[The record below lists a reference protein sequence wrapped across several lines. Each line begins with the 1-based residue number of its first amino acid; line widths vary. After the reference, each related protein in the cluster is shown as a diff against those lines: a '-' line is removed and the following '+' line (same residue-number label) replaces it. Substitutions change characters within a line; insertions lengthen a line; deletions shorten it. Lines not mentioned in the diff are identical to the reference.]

1 MLKEV
6 HIRNYVLIDRLNI
19 DFKDGFSV
27 MTGETGAGKSI
38 ILGAMNLLLGGR
50 ADSKTIMQGADK
62 CTIEGSFSVD
72 GYGLEQFFTDNGL
85 DYDSNDTILRRE
97 LMQSGKSRAFINDTP
112 VSLAV
117 MRDLGCRLID
127 IHSQH
132 QNLALG
138 TESFQTE
145 VVDTIASNTAIK
157 AEYESCFD
165 KWNGLK
171 AELEH
176 LKAEFESDNTDR
188 GYLEFQLE
196 GIEKARLT
204 DGEQEQLEQESEILD
219 HAEEIKQDLFRASEI
234 MEGSDDGG
242 AIQALKTALQSLR
255 SAQKNLP
262 DAAELAERLESCL
275 IELKDIAATVDDCQE
290 KVNFDPAR
298 LEQVNERLDLIY
310 SLLKK
315 HKRNSIAELLELA
328 ASIRSRLDRTDSFE
342 DDIKRLEQQVSAAFK
357 EMEKSAIRLTDTR
370 KKASDIIIKQI
381 KALLVPLGIPNVQFG
396 IEITPSTGYDRNG
409 HDDLRFM
416 FSANKAVPMQEI
428 SEVASGGE
436 IARVMLSIKTMI
448 AGVRTLPT
456 IIFDE
461 IDTGVSGAVA
471 EKMALLMEQMSGG
484 GRQVLAITHLPQ
496 IAALGRTHYKV
507 YKTDEKDATRTRIAL
522 LDYDERI
529 REIASMMSGATLTQA
544 ALDNAKALID
554 NNGR

>member
-6 HIRNYVLIDRLNI
+6 HIRNYVLIDRLDI
-19 DFKDGFSV
+19 DFKEGFSV

-50 ADSKTIMQGADK
+50 ADSRTILQGADK
-62 CTIEGSFSVD
+62 CTIEGTFSIA
-72 GYGLEQFFTDNGL
+72 GYGLEQFFKDNGL
-85 DYDSNDTILRRE
+85 DFDPNDTILRRE
-97 LMQSGKSRAFINDTP
+97 LLQSGKSRAFINDTP
-112 VSLAV
+112 VSLNQ
-117 MRDLGCRLID
+117 MRDLGCTLID

-138 TESFQTE
+138 TQSFQLD
-145 VVDTIASNTAIK
+145 VVDTIAANIDIK
-157 AEYESCFD
+157 SRYQHSFD
-165 KWNGLK
+165 NWSELK
-171 AELEH
+171 AELAR

-188 GYLEFQLE
+188 EYLEFQLE
-196 GIEKARLT
+196 GLDNARLK
-204 DGEQEQLEQESEILD
+204 DGEQEELEQESDMLE
-219 HAEEIKQDLFRASEI
+219 HAEDIKHDLFQTSELI
-234 MEGSDDGG
+234 SGDEDGT
-242 AIQALKTALQSLR
+242 LMRLRSALQSLR
-255 SAQKNLP
+255 SAQKNWP
-262 DAAELAERLESCL
+262 QADDLAERLDSCI
-275 IELKDIAATVDDCQE
+275 IELKDISETVCDAQE
-290 KVNFDPAR
+290 SISFDPTR

-315 HKRNSIAELLELA
+315 HKKDNIAQLLEYA
-328 ASIRSRLDRTDSFE
+328 DSIRARLDRSGSYQL
-342 DDIKRLEQQVSAAFK
+342 DIDKLTAQVEHARK
-357 EMEKSAIRLTDTR
+357 EMESLAQELSQSRRKAADTIITD
-370 KKASDIIIKQI
+370 I

-396 IEITPSTGYDRNG
+396 IDIKPADAYDRSG

-428 SEVASGGE
+428 SSVASGGE
-436 IARVMLSIKTMI
+436 IARVMLTVKSLI

-471 EKMALLMEQMSGG
+471 QKMALLMEQMSQG

-496 IAALGRTHYKV
+496 IAAMGHAHYKV
-507 YKTDEKDATRTRIAL
+507 YKTDEQGGTRTRIAS
-522 LDYDERI
+522 LDYNERI
-529 REIASMMSGATLTQA
+529 NEIAGMMSGATLTQA

>member
-1 MLKEV
+1 MLKEI
-6 HIRNYVLIDRLNI
+6 HINNYVLIDRLDI
-19 DFKDGFSV
+19 DFQEGFSV

-62 CTIEGSFSVD
+62 CTIEGSFSIA
-72 GYGLEQFFTDNGL
+72 GYGLEQFFRDNEL
-85 DYDSNDTILRRE
+85 DYWPDDTTLRRE

-112 VSLAV
+112 VSLNQ

-138 TESFQTE
+138 TQSFQLD
-145 VVDTIASNTAIK
+145 VVDTIAANADIK
-157 AEYESCFD
+157 AAYEQSFD
-165 KWNGLK
+165 NWSALK
-171 AELEH
+171 AELAR

-188 GYLEFQLE
+188 EYLEFQLK
-196 GIEKARLT
+196 GLDDARLKE
-204 DGEQEQLEQESEILD
+204 GELTELEQESDMLE
-219 HAEEIKQDLFRASEI
+219 HAEEIKQDLYRASELI
-234 MEGSDDGG
+234 SGDEDGTLTRLRG
-242 AIQALKTALQSLR
+242 ALQSLR
-255 SAQKNLP
+255 SAQKNWP
-262 DAAELAERLESCL
+262 QAQELSERLDSCL
-275 IELKDIAATVDDCQE
+275 IELKDIAETVDDAQE
-290 KVNFDPAR
+290 SINFDPAR

-310 SLLKK
+310 TLLKK
-315 HKRNSIAELLELA
+315 HKKENIAELLELA
-328 ASIRSRLDRTDSFE
+328 ESIRTRLDRSGSYE
-342 DDIKRLEQQVSAAFK
+342 LDIEKLTAQVEAARK
-357 EMEKSAIRLTDTR
+357 EMEKRASELTKSR
-370 KKASDIIIKQI
+370 QKASDTIIKEI

-396 IEITPSTGYDRNG
+396 VDIQPSAAFDRTG

-428 SEVASGGE
+428 SQVASGGE
-436 IARVMLSIKTMI
+436 IARVMLSVKSLI
-448 AGVRTLPT
+448 ASVRTLPT

-496 IAALGRTHYKV
+496 IAALGHTHYKV
-507 YKTDEKDATRTRIAL
+507 YKTEEKNATRTRIAL
-522 LDYDERI
+522 LDYNERI

-544 ALDNAKALID
+544 ALDNAKTLID

>member
-6 HIRNYVLIDRLNI
+6 HIRNYVLIDRLDI

-145 VVDTIASNTAIK
+145 VVDTIAANTTIK
-157 AEYESCFD
+157 AEYESCYD

-171 AELEH
+171 AELVRLE
-176 LKAEFESDNTDR
+176 AEFESDNTDR

-234 MEGSDDGG
+234 MEGSDEGG
-242 AIQALKTALQSLR
+242 TIQALKTALQSLR

-275 IELKDIAATVDDCQE
+275 IELRDIAATVDDCQE
-290 KVNFDPAR
+290 NVNFDPAR

-315 HKRNSIAELLELA
+315 HKKNSIAELLEYA

-342 DDIKRLEQQVSAAFK
+342 DDIKRLEQQVNAAFK

-370 KKASDIIIKQI
+370 KKASDAIIKQI

-396 IEITPSTGYDRNG
+396 IEITPSTGYDRSG

-416 FSANKAVPMQEI
+416 FSANKAVPMHEI

-456 IIFDE
+456 VIFDE

>member
-6 HIRNYVLIDRLNI
+6 HIRNYVLIDRLDI
-19 DFKDGFSV
+19 DFKEGFSV

-50 ADSKTIMQGADK
+50 ADSKTILQGADK
-62 CTIEGSFSVD
+62 CTIEGTFSIA
-72 GYGLEQFFTDNGL
+72 GYGLEQFFKDNGL
-85 DYDSNDTILRRE
+85 DFDPDDTILRRE
-97 LMQSGKSRAFINDTP
+97 LLQSGKSRAFINDTP
-112 VSLAV
+112 VSLNE

-138 TESFQTE
+138 TQSFQLD
-145 VVDTIASNTAIK
+145 VVDTIAANAEIK
-157 AEYESCFD
+157 NRYQQNFYNWS
-165 KWNGLK
+165 KLK
-171 AELEH
+171 ADLAR

-188 GYLEFQLE
+188 EYLEFQLE
-196 GIEKARLT
+196 GLDNARLK
-204 DGEQEQLEQESEILD
+204 DGEQEELEQESDMLE
-219 HAEEIKQDLFRASEI
+219 HAEDIKQDLFQASELI
-234 MEGSDDGG
+234 SGDEDG
-242 AIQALKTALQSLR
+242 ALMRLRSALQSLR
-255 SAQKNLP
+255 SAQKNWP
-262 DAAELAERLESCL
+262 QADELAERLDSCI
-275 IELKDIAATVDDCQE
+275 IELKDISETVCDAQE
-290 KVNFDPAR
+290 SISFDPTR
-298 LEQVNERLDLIY
+298 LEQVNDRLDLIY

-315 HKRNSIAELLELA
+315 HKKETVAQLLEYA
-328 ASIRSRLDRTDSFE
+328 DSIRARLDRSGSYQL
-342 DDIKRLEQQVSAAFK
+342 DIDKLTAQVEQARK
-357 EMEKSAIRLTDTR
+357 EMEKQAALLTKSR
-370 KKASDIIIKQI
+370 QEAAQVIIKDI
-381 KALLVPLGIPNVQFG
+381 KALLIPLGIPNVQFG
-396 IEITPSTGYDRNG
+396 IDIKPAAAYDRTG

-428 SEVASGGE
+428 SGVASGGE
-436 IARVMLSIKTMI
+436 IARVMLSVKSLI

-471 EKMALLMEQMSGG
+471 EKMALLMEQMSHG

-496 IAALGRTHYKV
+496 IAAMGHTHYKV
-507 YKTDEKDATRTRIAL
+507 YKTDEQGATRTRIAL

-529 REIASMMSGATLTQA
+529 HEIAGMMSGATLTQA

>member
-6 HIRNYVLIDRLNI
+6 HIRNYVLIDRLDI
-19 DFKDGFSV
+19 DFRDGFSV

-112 VSLAV
+112 VSLTV

-157 AEYESCFD
+157 AEYESCYD

-171 AELEH
+171 SELER

-242 AIQALKTALQSLR
+242 TIQALKTALQSLR

-315 HKRNSIAELLELA
+315 HKKNSIAELLEYA

-342 DDIKRLEQQVSAAFK
+342 DDIKRLEQQVNAAFK
-357 EMEKSAIRLTDTR
+357 EMEKSAILLTDTR
-370 KKASDIIIKQI
+370 KKASDTIIKQI

-416 FSANKAVPMQEI
+416 FSANKAVPMQDI

-456 IIFDE
+456 VIFDE

>member
-1 MLKEV
+1 
-6 HIRNYVLIDRLNI
+6 
-19 DFKDGFSV
+19 
-27 MTGETGAGKSI
+27 
-38 ILGAMNLLLGGR
+38 
-50 ADSKTIMQGADK
+50 
-62 CTIEGSFSVD
+62 
-72 GYGLEQFFTDNGL
+72 
-85 DYDSNDTILRRE
+85 
-97 LMQSGKSRAFINDTP
+97 
-112 VSLAV
+112 
-117 MRDLGCRLID
+117 
-127 IHSQH
+127 
-132 QNLALG
+132 
-138 TESFQTE
+138 
-145 VVDTIASNTAIK
+145 
-157 AEYESCFD
+157 
-165 KWNGLK
+165 
-171 AELEH
+171 
-176 LKAEFESDNTDR
+176 
-188 GYLEFQLE
+188 
-196 GIEKARLT
+196 
-204 DGEQEQLEQESEILD
+204 
-219 HAEEIKQDLFRASEI
+219 
-234 MEGSDDGG
+234 MEGSDEGG
-242 AIQALKTALQSLR
+242 TIQALKTALQSLR

-262 DAAELAERLESCL
+262 DASELAERLESCL
-275 IELKDIAATVDDCQE
+275 IELKDIAATVADCQE

-315 HKRNSIAELLELA
+315 HKKNSIAELLEYA
-328 ASIRSRLDRTDSFE
+328 ASIRSRLDRTYSFE
-342 DDIKRLEQQVSAAFK
+342 DDIKRLEQQVNAAFK
-357 EMEKSAIRLTDTR
+357 EMEKAAIRLTDTR
-370 KKASDIIIKQI
+370 KKASDTIIKQI
-381 KALLVPLGIPNVQFG
+381 KALLVPLGIPNFQFG
-396 IEITPSTGYDRNG
+396 IEITPSTGYDRSG

-456 IIFDE
+456 VIFDE

-471 EKMALLMEQMSGG
+471 EKMALLMEQMSRG